1 MNTNKKVIYYYYDE
15 AGNRRPIFESNE
27 LIDSFSNLVSKF
39 PQIENNLYAQIEG
52 NEFKLL

>member
-15 AGNRRPIFESNE
+15 ESNKRPIFESNE
-27 LIDSFSNLVSKF
+27 LIDSYDNLVNKF
-39 PQIENNLYAQIEG
+39 PHIKNNLYAQIDG